1 MGRSTFDKPGV
12 DSAPIDKIL
21 VDFAEFDAPLV
32 DRDDAPFAR

>member
-12 DSAPIDKIL
+12 DFATIDKIL
-21 VDFAEFDAPLV
+21 VDSAEFDALLV